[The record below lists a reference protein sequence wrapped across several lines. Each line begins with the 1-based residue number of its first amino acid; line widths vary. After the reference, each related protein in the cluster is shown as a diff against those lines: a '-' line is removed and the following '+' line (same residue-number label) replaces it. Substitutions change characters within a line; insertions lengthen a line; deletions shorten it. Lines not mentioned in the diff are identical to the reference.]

1 LKTEESQE
9 SVEGLLRRAKVL
21 VAPPT
26 FFLIGLRHEDW
37 ARLLENPELSPRGS
51 APFMLL
57 KDEHEVTLL
66 LDEEDW
72 RTMRHAA
79 RDARVEGG
87 FRLLTFD
94 VQLAWSVVGFLAL
107 VTRILADAGISC
119 GALSAFSRDH
129 LLVKQDDLAQALRA
143 LGPHVAELC

>member
-1 LKTEESQE
+1 MQEEEITE
-9 SVEGLLRRAKVL
+9 LLRRARVE
-21 VAPPT
+21 VAPAV
-26 FFLIGLRHEDW
+26 FYLIGLRHEDW

-66 LDEEDW
+66 LDETDW
-72 RTMRHAA
+72 RTIRHAV
-79 RDARVEGG
+79 RDARVEAD

-94 VQLAWSVVGFLAL
+94 LVLDWKTVGFLAR
-107 VTRILADAGISC
+107 VTKILAEAGISA

-129 LLVKQDDLAQALRA
+129 LLIKQDDLGAALRV
-143 LGPHVAELC
+143 LGQHVAELC